1 MTSHRKQR
9 TGELNRRAQQLFA
22 AMSQLSRGHLI
33 LANDQMA
40 VIHAEWRLLCSELEE
55 MLKFHP
61 RLLDVLEWQFR
72 KKHGA
77 GPQDRYRTEELIA
90 FACTHQL
97 GLNGKLYREGWRRS
111 QTRAHKASPGT
122 RPDWSRT
129 ANQRLQH
136 KCKRGAAQARQF
148 VLAL

>member
-40 VIHAEWRLLCSELEE
+40 VIHAEWRLLCSEVEE
-55 MLKFHP
+55 MLKLHP

-77 GPQDRYRTEELIA
+77 GPQDRYRTEELIP

-97 GLNGKLYREGWRRS
+97 GLNGKPYREGWRRS
-111 QTRAHKASPGT
+111 QRRAPWHRPGRARIGVVQLISAS
-122 RPDWSRT
+122 SIS
-129 ANQRLQH
+129 
-136 KCKRGAAQARQF
+136 
-148 VLAL
+148 

>member
-40 VIHAEWRLLCSELEE
+40 VIHAEWRRLCSEVEE
-55 MLKFHP
+55 LWKVHP
-61 RLLDVLEWQFR
+61 RLLEVLEWQFR
-72 KKHGA
+72 KEHGA
-77 GPQDRYRTEELIA
+77 GPQDRYRTEELMA

-97 GLNGKLYREGWRRS
+97 GLNGKRYREGWRS
-111 QTRAHKASPGT
+111 QRRAA
-122 RPDWSRT
+122 
-129 ANQRLQH
+129 
-136 KCKRGAAQARQF
+136 
-148 VLAL
+148 